1 MTRCCWRI
9 YPPPAASEQRKRTK
23 ATKKKRNKKE
33 RIQKKKDDWNSN
45 NNDDNEKDQSQTQPQ
60 RPKSESNSKGG
71 KLWQKKKNHQNQ
83 NQYMYPYQVGDHV
96 VMMIPL
102 QEQLQY
108 QQNQERNACSHEEQR
123 LSNGNK
129 KQRLSLS
136 LSIEDEDEDE
146 EAVTVTMK
154 EKMDYSDSKK
164 NIARCNNTDTNS
176 TTNSNSNSNSN
187 DSNSD
192 SNSIYNYRVP
202 VAGTVIGI
210 TIEDGDNN
218 DSNGNNQ
225 QKRTFVHVRRRS
237 YNSDHGNGSS
247 SNSNRNTNSNSSS
260 SNNNNNNIIKV
271 FPLKEQRKFL
281 QPDLSSLSSSSYLYG
296 DDDKNKND
304 DTISRTRDCTRTCT
318 HTNSSYVSAGNNC
331 FIILV
336 EETIPFRQLVR
347 FQLHILNNNNSIN
360 NDTHVLEIGC
370 STGELSQ
377 LIWKNQQY
385 QHQHKYCDN
394 APTSSSSYPPPPR
407 SSSWIGIDNSQ
418 EMIDKCTEKLQNH
431 HRKEKQQQQKSKSQ
445 KKCYASS
452 SYNNNMIKV
461 DVLSEPQK
469 ASREIHNTI
478 SHQHGNGHGHGH
490 GRRPSSQP
498 QPTIVLI
505 DIGGNRG
512 HDKVLQTLSW
522 VLKSFGSGGCDSGD
536 GRLSPKYSNKERK
549 TNRKEEIDNEDDD
562 GDVDGDDNNM
572 DDDDDDEEE
581 FPLRMVIVKSR
592 ALVRTLLSECDD
604 NDNDNDNDNDEEEKP
619 TEDTS
624 TSESKA
630 GMRAG
635 LKKENSKSSIHSQVS
650 QLSAKHSEHSNS
662 NHPHFRWQ
670 GTFRAGILK
679 LLKDGDSW
687 MDTAGT
693 GIVSKIIGD
702 ADYVFEQVDKD
713 GNGHIDKDE
722 LRQLFDLLECHA
734 PADELDEVFVQ
745 LDTNGDG
752 VISRKEF
759 TEWYCRAEE
768 QIMSQV
774 RHVFD
779 QIDVDKSNTLD
790 KEELKTLL
798 ATLDPHVSDEDV
810 QSALEEMYKHGSP
823 DEITFDEF
831 SEWYKS
837 SMIYERQKQL
847 IEDDI
852 DGVFDDLRPPKDGGV
867 RDWVWYIICLPLVF
881 VLTFTIPDVQRPGM
895 GKWCY
900 VSFIISII
908 WIGGFSYFMV
918 DWAEIVGKTF
928 GIPSEI
934 MGLTVL
940 AAGTSVPDLLSSVI
954 VARRGQGDMAVSSS
968 VGSNIFDILVGLPL
982 PWILYSAVNK
992 GEKINVASEG
1002 LIRSLLILIVM
1013 LVLVVI
1019 SIHCQ
1024 GWKLT
1029 KTLGGFMFLFYILFL
1044 VQAILLALPFEVI
1057 CVE

>member
-1 MTRCCWRI
+1 MTTLSPTFSPTRSNGSDETTTENST
-9 YPPPAASEQRKRTK
+9 AAA
-23 ATKKKRNKKE
+23 ATE
-33 RIQKKKDDWNSN
+33 TGICTTTSTTTTCDGQFD
-45 NNDDNEKDQSQTQPQ
+45 NDDDDLESGRNRKY
-60 RPKSESNSKGG
+60 RPHQELLVIKTPIGVTLRGKYQLRAAVQMVVFGGLVIGYAVYNS
-71 KLWQKKKNHQNQ
+71 
-83 NQYMYPYQVGDHV
+83 
-96 VMMIPL
+96 
-102 QEQLQY
+102 
-108 QQNQERNACSHEEQR
+108 S
-123 LSNGNK
+123 
-129 KQRLSLS
+129 SLS
-136 LSIEDEDEDE
+136 LSSLLTSLSGNDDQQIRFLEEQQEDTVEPAILCDDFDSPWWLTLLYIIGILYMFLALAIICDEFFVPALE
-146 EAVTVTMK
+146 ELSGPRRMNLS
-154 EKMDYSDSKK
+154 MD
-164 NIARCNNTDTNS
+164 
-176 TTNSNSNSNSN
+176 
-187 DSNSD
+187 
-192 SNSIYNYRVP
+192 
-202 VAGTVIGI
+202 VAGATLMAAGGSAPELATSLIGTFRQSEIGFGTIVGSAVFNILFVIGMCSLLAKEVLNLTWWPLFRDISYYTIGLVVLAVFVGVVGKGEISLWEACILFAMYFGYILLMWQNKNLYKAI
-210 TIEDGDNN
+210 TGN
-218 DSNGNNQ
+218 DLVYPEEEEEENDDISNGN
-225 QKRTFVHVRRRS
+225 
-237 YNSDHGNGSS
+237 
-247 SNSNRNTNSNSSS
+247 
-260 SNNNNNNIIKV
+260 SNN
-271 FPLKEQRKFL
+271 
-281 QPDLSSLSSSSYLYG
+281 
-296 DDDKNKND
+296 
-304 DTISRTRDCTRTCT
+304 
-318 HTNSSYVSAGNNC
+318 
-331 FIILV
+331 
-336 EETIPFRQLVR
+336 
-347 FQLHILNNNNSIN
+347 
-360 NDTHVLEIGC
+360 
-370 STGELSQ
+370 
-377 LIWKNQQY
+377 
-385 QHQHKYCDN
+385 
-394 APTSSSSYPPPPR
+394 
-407 SSSWIGIDNSQ
+407 
-418 EMIDKCTEKLQNH
+418 
-431 HRKEKQQQQKSKSQ
+431 
-445 KKCYASS
+445 
-452 SYNNNMIKV
+452 
-461 DVLSEPQK
+461 
-469 ASREIHNTI
+469 
-478 SHQHGNGHGHGH
+478 
-490 GRRPSSQP
+490 
-498 QPTIVLI
+498 
-505 DIGGNRG
+505 
-512 HDKVLQTLSW
+512 
-522 VLKSFGSGGCDSGD
+522 
-536 GRLSPKYSNKERK
+536 
-549 TNRKEEIDNEDDD
+549 DD
-562 GDVDGDDNNM
+562 GDG
-572 DDDDDDEEE
+572 DDDDDD
-581 FPLRMVIVKSR
+581 
-592 ALVRTLLSECDD
+592 D
-604 NDNDNDNDNDEEEKP
+604 DNDEEEKP

-823 DEITFDEF
+823 DEITFEEF

-847 IEDDI
+847 IEDDF

-992 GEKINVASEG
+992 GEKIFVASEG

-1044 VQAILLALPFEVI
+1044 IQAIVLALPFDVI